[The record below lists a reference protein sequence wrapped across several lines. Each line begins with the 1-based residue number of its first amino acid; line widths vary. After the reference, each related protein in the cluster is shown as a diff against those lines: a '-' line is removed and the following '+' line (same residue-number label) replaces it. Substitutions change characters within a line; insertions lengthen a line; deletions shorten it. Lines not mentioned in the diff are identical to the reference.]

1 MRCSV
6 LQSQFRLAQFRLQHS
21 NSADFAESPWFG
33 VPFVLLYRAV
43 IAIFC
48 SVIIIWSGF
57 YYPDAKL
64 EWFIYLTNWSFFFL
78 TLYFICATIVTA
90 IHLKKQHQQQRNI
103 VMNGNERVRSLQMDV
118 IIQDTETK
126 SSADV
131 ECQVIATAGSQE
143 VSQDIPLFWYHKA
156 LWVLYNIASTA
167 AVLVTIAFWTFL
179 GGTGAMSVFTHAINS
194 VLAVVDTMLSSV
206 PVRLF
211 HAAYPMLY
219 FIVYVIFTVI
229 YWAAG
234 EPSIYPMTDYTG
246 KPVLSIVTA
255 VCLFFVVIPLCQ
267 ASIFALYCLRLW
279 IKNRCY

>member
-1 MRCSV
+1 MRCGV
-6 LQSQFRLAQFRLQHS
+6 LRSQFHLAQFRLQHS

-48 SVIIIWSGF
+48 SVIIISSGF
-57 YYPDAKL
+57 YNAKL
-64 EWFIYLTNWSFFFL
+64 KWFIYLTNWSFFFL

-103 VMNGNERVRSLQMDV
+103 VMNGNERERSLQMDV

-126 SSADV
+126 SSAHV
-131 ECQVIATAGSQE
+131 ECQVTGSADSQE

-167 AVLVTIAFWTFL
+167 AVLVTIAFWTFF
-179 GGTGAMSVFTHAINS
+179 GGASAMSLFTHGINS
-194 VLAVVDTMLSSV
+194 ILAVVDTMLSSV

-211 HAAYPMLY
+211 HVAYPMLY

-234 EPSIYPMTDYTG
+234 EPFIYPMTDYTG
-246 KPVLSIVTA
+246 EPVLSTVTA
-255 VCLFFVVIPLCQ
+255 VCLFFVVTPLCQ

-279 IKNRCY
+279 LKTRCY